1 MKYGYIVCIKK
12 YVTMIGVTTRIVF
25 NVFNGILIIN
35 NEGTVIGF
43 ITTIDILYAI
53 KDGRDINNNTI
64 GDTMTVNPTLIKQ
77 NKNIDNQTIGVR
89 DKNGIFMIPVL
100 EDYE

>member
-1 MKYGYIVCIKK
+1 
-12 YVTMIGVTTRIVF
+12 MIGVTTRIVF

-77 NKNIDNQTIGVR
+77 NKNNWNLFKIGYIKRNFKRKICSHRYKKPTTTTITIKGE
-89 DKNGIFMIPVL
+89 G
-100 EDYE
+100 

>member
-1 MKYGYIVCIKK
+1 
-12 YVTMIGVTTRIVF
+12 MIGVTTRIVF

-53 KDGRDINNNTI
+53 KDGKDINNNTI
-64 GDTMTVNPTLIKQ
+64 GDTMIVNPTLIKQ
-77 NKNIDNQTIGVR
+77 NKDIEDQTIGVR

>member
-1 MKYGYIVCIKK
+1 
-12 YVTMIGVTTRIVF
+12 
-25 NVFNGILIIN
+25 
-35 NEGTVIGF
+35 
-43 ITTIDILYAI
+43 
-53 KDGRDINNNTI
+53 
-64 GDTMTVNPTLIKQ
+64 MTVNPTLIKQ